1 MQNNHHYFKISQQN
15 PEKLL
20 DEFYIFDNKHPDLKK
35 YISNTKEI
43 KNILITLKVLEEKNE
58 KSKIIEKYYFELQ
71 NILNDFSNCSEFI
84 CFVNACDNILDSV
97 KNDIGLLKKITKKY
111 FDKRILNEVVP
122 AEWIQAILDSKA
134 PTRKGKCGEIKL
146 LSLLRRVNIN
156 EVYTWDNFLSQKE
169 CTVQFSKSF
178 NLKNIRKNLNVRIK
192 TKKQNKKLDLI
203 IKINDKIFLVEAKHL
218 NTSGGEQDKQI
229 SELIEILSL
238 KEKNKNIFYI
248 VFLDG
253 NYSNILL
260 KNEKC
265 GDKLKTQR
273 KEIQKYLKSNPNNY
287 WLNTSGFVSL
297 FSDLSRA
304 SLRVS
309 RASLRVSRASL
320 RIKNKI

>member
-1 MQNNHHYFKISQQN
+1 MQGNQYYFKISQQN
-15 PEKLL
+15 PENLL

-43 KNILITLKVLEEKNE
+43 KNILITIKTLQDKKEKA
-58 KSKIIEKYYFELQ
+58 KIINKYFYELRK
-71 NILNDFSNCSEFI
+71 ILCDVSNCSEFI

-97 KNDIGLLKKITKKY
+97 KKDIGLLKEITKKY

-122 AEWIQAILDSKA
+122 EEWIQAILDSKA
-134 PTRKGKCGEIKL
+134 SARKGKCGEIKL
-146 LSLLRRVNIN
+146 LSILQKFGVN
-156 EVYTWDNFLSQKE
+156 EVKTWDDFFSKNK
-169 CTVQFSKSF
+169 CVVQFSKNF
-178 NLKNIRKNLNVRIK
+178 NLKNVRENLDTKIR

-203 IKINDKIFLVEAKHL
+203 VKTGKKIFLVEAKHL

-248 VFLDG
+248 AFLDG

-260 KNEKC
+260 TNKKC

-273 KEIQKYLKSNPNNY
+273 KEIQKYLKSNSRNY
-287 WLNTSGFVSL
+287 WLNTFGFKSL
-297 FSDLSRA
+297 FLN
-304 SLRVS
+304 LKK
-309 RASLRVSRASL
+309 LQKE
-320 RIKNKI
+320 I

>member
-1 MQNNHHYFKISQQN
+1 MQSNQHYFKISQQN

-35 YISNTKEI
+35 YIANTKEV
-43 KNILITLKVLEEKNE
+43 KNILITLKTLQEKNE
-58 KSKIIEKYYFELQ
+58 KPKIVEKYYFELQ
-71 NILNDFSNCSEFI
+71 DILNDFSNCSEFI

-97 KNDIGLLKKITKKY
+97 KNDIGLLKEITKKY

-122 AEWIQAILDSKA
+122 EEWIQAILDSKA
-134 PTRKGKCGEIKL
+134 PARKGKCGEIKL
-146 LSLLRRVNIN
+146 LSLLQKAGIN
-156 EVYTWDNFLSQKE
+156 EVKIWDDFFSQKE
-169 CTVQFSKSF
+169 CVAQFSKSF
-178 NLKNIRKNLNVRIK
+178 NLKNVRKNLDAKIK

-203 IKINDKIFLVEAKHL
+203 IKVNNKIFLAEAKHL
-218 NTSGGEQDKQI
+218 NTSGGGQDKQI

-260 KNEKC
+260 VNEKC

-273 KEIQKYLKSNPNNY
+273 KEIQKYLKSNPRNY

-297 FSDLSRA
+297 FLDL
-304 SLRVS
+304 
-309 RASLRVSRASL
+309 
-320 RIKNKI
+320 KNKK